1 MNDTITPFEWKHIE
15 QNHYEC
21 RWNGFRLVAN
31 QDLWRI
37 EWNGFTRQG
46 TPRTVAGVRISAA
59 VRAKVARANAEAAA
73 YRQFLK
79 ETQGNE

>member
-1 MNDTITPFEWKHIE
+1 VSDIITPFEWQHIE

-31 QDLWRI
+31 QDQWKI

-46 TPRTVAGVRISAA
+46 TPRTVSGVRISAA

-73 YRQFLK
+73 YRQLLK

>member
-1 MNDTITPFEWKHIE
+1 MPDKITPFEWKHIE
-15 QNHYEC
+15 QQHYEC

-31 QDLWRI
+31 QDQWKI
-37 EWNGFTRQG
+37 EWNGYTRQG

>member
-1 MNDTITPFEWKHIE
+1 MSNTITPFEWRHIE

-31 QDLWRI
+31 QDIWKV
-37 EWNGFTRQG
+37 EWNGFIRQG
-46 TPRTVAGVRISAA
+46 TPRVSPGIRVSAK
-59 VRAKVARANAEAAA
+59 VRATASRANAEAAA

-79 ETQGNE
+79 GGQGNE